1 MSFTHSHKLHFP
13 MIYALV
19 VLLLLGGAGCSALQ
33 TDSTESSQGSST
45 VMPPYL
51 PSGVKDIQIPAEL
64 EMKPDDS
71 MFINTSSYIGGIL
84 SYEGR
89 VDMESLADFF
99 VATMKKNGWKMTGSI
114 RYKNVLM
121 AFVKPHKS
129 CLIKIM
135 DTGLSMKTQVSIY
148 YTEDVQ
154 NEDSSGYRSGEG
166 AVR

>member
-1 MSFTHSHKLHFP
+1 
-13 MIYALV
+13 MIY
-19 VLLLLGGAGCSALQ
+19 VLIMLLSLGGAGCSTLQ
-33 TDSTESSQGSST
+33 SESAEPSQGGSA
-45 VMPPYL
+45 VMPPYF

-84 SYEGR
+84 SFEGR

-129 CLIKIM
+129 CLIKIT
-135 DTGLSMKTQVSIY
+135 DTGLSMKTQATIY

-154 NEDSSGYRSGEG
+154 TEDLSSYR
-166 AVR
+166 